1 MTVFFLYQAL
11 KSVHYHVPDTQFIF
25 NYCGHTCSQVQIFSA
40 VASYKKQTPWFNEH
54 IIVTHNLADD
64 CGLPEH

>member
-1 MTVFFLYQAL
+1 MIVFFVPSTE
-11 KSVHYHVPDTQFIF
+11 SVRYHVPDTQFIF
-25 NYCGHTCSQVQIFSA
+25 NYWGHTWSQVQIFSA
-40 VASYKKQTPWFNEH
+40 VASYKKQTPWFNEL

>member
-1 MTVFFLYQAL
+1 MIGFILYQTL
-11 KSVHYHVPDTQFIF
+11 NQCITMSLTL
-25 NYCGHTCSQVQIFSA
+25 NYCGRTWSQVQIFSA
-40 VASYKKQTPWFNEH
+40 VASYKKQTPWFNEL